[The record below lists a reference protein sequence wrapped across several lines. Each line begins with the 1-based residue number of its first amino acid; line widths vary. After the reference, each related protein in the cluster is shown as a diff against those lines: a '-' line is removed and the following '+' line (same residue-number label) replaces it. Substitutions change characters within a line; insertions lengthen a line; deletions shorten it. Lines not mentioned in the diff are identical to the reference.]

1 MKIKKYQYLLS
12 SILFLILVACSTK
25 KDSFVSRNYHA
36 LTTKYNVL
44 YNGGIGF
51 DKGIAEIHNK
61 SKNNFWKRLPVEKM
75 ELSDGSI
82 SDTIKNANFDLAETK
97 ATKAIQKHSMNI
109 AGNERNYQTDEA
121 YLMLGK
127 ARYYSQRF
135 LPALDAFNYILYKYP
150 NSSKI
155 YEAKIWR
162 EKTNMRLGN
171 DALVVKNLSK
181 LLKDFKLKSQL
192 VANANAVL
200 AESFLNLEL
209 KDSAI
214 AKLKIAQE
222 LTKINTEK
230 ARYHFILGQLYEEL
244 GKRDSA
250 LFSFQAV
257 IDMHRKADREY
268 VIQAYVK
275 KAQLFDFINGDKEQ
289 LTKMF
294 TQLVENR
301 ENRPFLDVIYHQMGN
316 YYDKTNNSELALKN
330 YNVSLKRAKDNPY
343 LVASNYR
350 NLGNMYFKSADFP
363 LAAKYYDSTLVQL
376 DKKTREFVQ
385 IEKVRKNLDDV
396 IKYDAL
402 AHNNDSI
409 LKVVAFSDAERIVY
423 FGNYIEALKKAD
435 EKKQLLAKKQQ
446 EAMANFERSG
456 NNTQAGQALIQ
467 SKALVRSLPK
477 LDSENVSSTF
487 YFYNPTTVAFG
498 QLEFQKNW
506 GKRNPNGYWRIP
518 NTSIDIAVSL
528 TSDVA
533 VAGSESKKTE
543 VKSKDK
549 YAVEYYL
556 NQIPTNQR
564 EVDSINQKRNFGYY
578 QLGLIYKEKFKEYAL
593 ATAKLEKVLE
603 QNPAEK
609 LVLPVLYNLY
619 KIYQTTDLSKA
630 LAMKNRIISQF
641 PASRYAQIISNSD
654 ANNPNVET
662 PEKIYNQFYKLYQEE
677 QFVDVLEKVNTAIIL
692 YSGDEIVPKLELLRA
707 SLQAKLFGV
716 LAYKKALEEVAEQ
729 YPNTEEGKQ
738 AKETGKNQIPI
749 LEKMDFTTTAKSWKI
764 AFKVGLRLDP
774 QTKEIE
780 EKINKFITDEKGQQR
795 PYSYSYD
802 VYTDKEN
809 FIVIH
814 NIKSETNANEIIN
827 YFKTNKQYT
836 INQPAIIISSENYKV
851 VQIKKNVESYL
862 SSKKQ

>member
-1 MKIKKYQYLLS
+1 M
-12 SILFLILVACSTK
+12 
-25 KDSFVSRNYHA
+25 
-36 LTTKYNVL
+36 TTRYNIL
-44 YNGGIGF
+44 YNGGISF
-51 DKGIAEIHNK
+51 DKGIVGINEK

-82 SDTIKNANFDLAETK
+82 NDTIKNANFDLAETK

-109 AGNERNYQTDEA
+109 GGNERNYQTDEA

-127 ARYYSQRF
+127 ARYYTQRF
-135 LPALDAFNYILYKYP
+135 VPALDAFNYILYKHP
-150 NSSKI
+150 HSNKI

-181 LLKDFKLKSQL
+181 LLKDFKLKAQF

-200 AESFLNLEL
+200 AEAFLSLEE

-214 AKLKIAQE
+214 AKLKIAQDA
-222 LTKINTEK
+222 TKINTEK
-230 ARYHFILGQLYEEL
+230 ARYRFILGQLYEEL

-250 LFSFQAV
+250 LISFQSV

-268 VIQAYVK
+268 VIQAYAK
-275 KAQLFDFINGDKEQ
+275 KAQLFDFEKGDKAQ

-301 ENRPFLDVIYHQMGN
+301 ENRPFLDLIYHQMGN

-330 YNVSLKRAKDNPY
+330 YNLSLKKAKDNPY

-402 AHNNDSI
+402 VHNNDSI
-409 LKVVAFSDAERIVY
+409 MKLVSFSNAERIVY
-423 FGNYIEALKKAD
+423 FGNHIEALKKAA

-446 EAMANFERSG
+446 EAMANFERTG
-456 NNTQAGQALIQ
+456 NNAPAGQLLAQ
-467 SKALVRSLPK
+467 PKVPVRSLPK
-477 LDSENVSSTF
+477 LDSGNASSTF
-487 YFYNPTTVAFG
+487 YFYNPTTVAYG

-506 GKRNPNGYWRIP
+506 GKRTSDGYWRIP
-518 NTSIDIAVSL
+518 TISRDIAISP
-528 TSDVA
+528 TSDA
-533 VAGSESKKTE
+533 PVAGSGNQKAADQTT
-543 VKSKDK
+543 DK
-549 YAVEYYL
+549 YAIEYYL
-556 NQIPTNQR
+556 NQIPTDQK
-564 EVDSINQKRNFGYY
+564 VIDSINQERNFANY

-609 LVLPVLYNLY
+609 LVLPAMYNLY
-619 KIYQTTDLSKA
+619 KIYQITNSAKA
-630 LAMKNRIISQF
+630 SEMKSRIIAQF
-641 PASRYAQIISNSD
+641 PTSRYAAIISNTD
-654 ANNPNVET
+654 ANNSTFET
-662 PEKIYNQFYKLYQEE
+662 PEKVYNQYYKLYQEE
-677 QFVDVLEKVNTAIIL
+677 QFSDVLEKVNSAIIQF
-692 YSGDEIVPKLELLRA
+692 SGDEILPKFELLRA
-707 SLQAKLFGV
+707 HTQAKLFGV
-716 LAYKKALEEVAEQ
+716 AAYKKALEEVAEQ

-738 AKETGKNQIPI
+738 AKEMGKNQIPI
-749 LEKMDFTTTAKSWKI
+749 LEKMDFTASAKSWKI
-764 AFKVGLRLDP
+764 LFKVGLRSESL
-774 QTKEIE
+774 TKEIE
-780 EKINKFITDEKGQQR
+780 EKIKKFIEDEKIEKR
-795 PYSYSYD
+795 SYSFD

-809 FIVIH
+809 FLAIH
-814 NIKSETNANEIIN
+814 NIKSEAYAHDIIN
-827 YFKTNKQYT
+827 YMNANKAYS
-836 INQPAIIISSENYKV
+836 IHQPAIIISSDNYKV
-851 VQIKKNVESYL
+851 VQIKKNLERYL
-862 SSKKQ
+862 AFKKQ